1 MIRRSRPHRGGSR
14 AISQINVVPYIDV
27 MLVLLIIFM
36 ITTPLLET
44 GVEVDLPQ
52 TVAAPMEYR
61 GTLPLVVTVAK
72 GGEYFLDFD
81 EYQQEAVDSQRLLL
95 LVTAIKSR
103 HTDLQVMVK
112 GDESTAYGNV
122 VRVMALLQS
131 AGIENVGLL
140 TETPDDISGDDAAQS
155 STKS

>member
-1 MIRRSRPHRGGSR
+1 MTRRSRRHRRGGG

-44 GVEVDLPQ
+44 GVEVNLPK
-52 TVAAPMEYR
+52 TVAAPMEYK
-61 GTLPLVVTVAK
+61 GSLPLVVTVDK
-72 GGEYFLDFD
+72 GGDYFLDFD
-81 EYQQEAVDSQRLLL
+81 EYQQEAVDEQRLLA

-103 HTDLQVMVK
+103 HGDLKVMVK
-112 GDESTAYGNV
+112 GDELTAYGNV

-131 AGIENVGLL
+131 AGVGNVGLL
-140 TETPDDISGDDAAQS
+140 TDSPDANNAQS
-155 STKS
+155 AKKS